1 MVGHDVA
8 APGGEMSMIRLGDRN
23 TSRGIPSPRTGT
35 ARGRGLNAENQS
47 SAHLSSREKY
57 FLLTFPLIEPQGGP
71 ICSGPR
77 AISSAHPIVNGS
89 SEQNASGFFAIE
101 IEFWFTIRSRSR
113 LQSRS
118 GPTHVM
124 ARPEFGNWLCIIY

>member
-57 FLLTFPLIEPQGGP
+57 FLLTFPLIELQGGP
-71 ICSGPR
+71 ISLGPR
-77 AISSAHPIVNGS
+77 KTG
-89 SEQNASGFFAIE
+89 
-101 IEFWFTIRSRSR
+101 R
-113 LQSRS
+113 RS
-118 GPTHVM
+118 GLGSRNREKPPT
-124 ARPEFGNWLCIIY
+124 ACYSSCSRYIT